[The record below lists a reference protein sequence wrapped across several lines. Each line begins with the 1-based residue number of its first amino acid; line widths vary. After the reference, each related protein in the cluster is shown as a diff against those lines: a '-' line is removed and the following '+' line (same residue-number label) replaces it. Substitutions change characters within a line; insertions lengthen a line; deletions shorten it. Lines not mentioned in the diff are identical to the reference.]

1 MLIGGPKMSKKKTVT
16 SENQSAIS
24 STNDSLGAKNGYQKR
39 GNAGKDAAE
48 NGTRNK
54 N

>member
-1 MLIGGPKMSKKKTVT
+1 MSKKKTVT
-16 SENQSAIS
+16 SENQSAIA
-24 STNDSLGAKNGYQKR
+24 STQDSLGSQNGYQKR
-39 GNAGKDAAE
+39 DNAGKNASE